1 VENRGNSL
9 VRVQEVRMSGPRAS
23 ESTAGFPLLPAGRR
37 HPELSWDEKQPPDT
51 LQFRFEHFT
60 VKVPIVPGGK

>member
-1 VENRGNSL
+1 MRRRAQQDFRFCPRGGVNL
-9 VRVQEVRMSGPRAS
+9 
-23 ESTAGFPLLPAGRR
+23 
-37 HPELSWDEKQPPDT
+37 ELSWDEKAAQDT